1 MQTYTFANITVRPFL
16 KLSDVN
22 NPYIFGDTKHV
33 INMCDYREPE
43 VIDLIHSKGGTFDW
57 FPTEEQ
63 PMDVNAILQAVAK
76 LEEYDKDGTPII
88 VHCMGG
94 NNRSRTVV
102 EAYHFSKFGTHLE
115 DMYKGYLNHL
125 HYNCE
130 SGYLPPLKEM
140 ERLLSSNLEKI
151 LYTRKTQVEVSLR
164 QGEMHLYGSAPK
176 EYVDK
181 MSEIVNRDPEC
192 TWYNRELELMTAAI
206 KEVEAQQQNNTK

>member
-1 MQTYTFANITVRPFL
+1 MRTYDFANITVRPFL

-22 NPYIFGDTKHV
+22 NPYIFGETKHV
-33 INMCDYREPE
+33 INMSDYREPE
-43 VIDLIHSKGGTFDW
+43 VIELIHSKGGTFDW

-76 LEEYDKDGTPII
+76 LAKYDKEGTPII

-102 EAYHFSKFGTHLE
+102 EAYHFSKFGTHFE

-130 SGYLPPLKEM
+130 SGFLPPLKEM
-140 ERLLSSNLEKI
+140 ERLLSSNLEDI
-151 LYTRKTQVEVSLR
+151 LNTRKTQVEVSLR

-192 TWYNRELELMTAAI
+192 TWYNRELELMTVAI
-206 KEVEAQQQNNTK
+206 KEVEAQ

>member
-1 MQTYTFANITVRPFL
+1 
-16 KLSDVN
+16 
-22 NPYIFGDTKHV
+22 
-33 INMCDYREPE
+33 MCDYREPE

-76 LEEYDKDGTPII
+76 LAKYDKEGTPII

-181 MSEIVNRDPEC
+181 MLEIVNRGPEC

>member
-1 MQTYTFANITVRPFL
+1 MHYDFANITVRPFL

-22 NPYIFGDTKHV
+22 NPYIFGETKHV

-63 PMDVNAILQAVAK
+63 PMDVKAILQAVVK
-76 LEEYDKDGTPII
+76 LSEYDRGGTPII

-102 EAYHFSKFGTHLE
+102 EAYHFAKFGTHYTDE
-115 DMYKGYLNHL
+115 YKGFQNHL
-125 HYNCE
+125 VYNCE

-140 ERLLSSNLEKI
+140 EQLLK
-151 LYTRKTQVEVSLR
+151 QCFVE
-164 QGEMHLYGSAPK
+164 
-176 EYVDK
+176 
-181 MSEIVNRDPEC
+181 
-192 TWYNRELELMTAAI
+192 
-206 KEVEAQQQNNTK
+206 

>member
-1 MQTYTFANITVRPFL
+1 MHYDFANIEVRPFL

-22 NPYIFGDTKHV
+22 NPYIFGETKHV
-33 INMCDYREPE
+33 INVCDYREPE
-43 VIDLIHSKGGTFDW
+43 VIDLLHSKGATFDW

-63 PMDVNAILQAVAK
+63 PMDVDAILHAVAI
-76 LEEYDKDGTPII
+76 LAEYDKDGTPII

-102 EAYHFSKFGTHLE
+102 EAYHFAKTGTHLE
-115 DMYKGYLNHL
+115 DMYRGYMNHL

-151 LYTRKTQVEVSLR
+151 LYTRKTQVKVSLR

>member
-22 NPYIFGDTKHV
+22 NPYIFGQTKHV

-63 PMDVNAILQAVAK
+63 PMDVNTILQAVAK
-76 LEEYDKDGTPII
+76 LAEYDKDGSPII

-102 EAYHFSKFGTHLE
+102 EAYHFAKFGTHYE
-115 DMYKGYLNHL
+115 DEYKGFQNHL
-125 HYNCE
+125 IYNCE
-130 SGYLPPLKEM
+130 SGYLPPLVET
-140 ERLLSSNLEKI
+140 ERLLK
-151 LYTRKTQVEVSLR
+151 QCFVE
-164 QGEMHLYGSAPK
+164 
-176 EYVDK
+176 
-181 MSEIVNRDPEC
+181 
-192 TWYNRELELMTAAI
+192 
-206 KEVEAQQQNNTK
+206 

>member
-1 MQTYTFANITVRPFL
+1 MHYDFANIEVRPFL

-22 NPYIFGDTKHV
+22 NPYIFGETKHV
-33 INMCDYREPE
+33 INVCDYREPE
-43 VIDLIHSKGGTFDW
+43 VIELLHSKCATFDW

-63 PMDVNAILQAVAK
+63 PMDVNAILQTVAK
-76 LEEYDKDGTPII
+76 LAEYDKDGGHII

-102 EAYHFSKFGTHLE
+102 EAFHFAKFGTHIE
-115 DMYKGYLNHL
+115 DMYRGYKNHL

-140 ERLLSSNLEKI
+140 ERLLSSDIETI
-151 LYTRKTQVEVSLR
+151 LHAHKTLVEVSIHQCDLH
-164 QGEMHLYGSAPK
+164 MYGSAPK

-181 MSEIVNRDPEC
+181 MQEIVKRDPPG
-192 TWYNRELELMTAAI
+192 TWTGKDLDLLTAAI
-206 KEVEAQQQNNTK
+206 KAFEAEQQ